1 MITARD
7 NTTGTIADGPNPHR
21 RAGLGA
27 LALCLLA
34 GLLPRAAQAQAQD
47 PFAPFFERSAR
58 WQCRAKASYA
68 CGESDCRKE
77 SEGITILLDNKKKE
91 YSRCDSRGCEPRAYT
106 VTLAGLHT
114 VISVEPHLFLKVLND
129 GAKFVEVTTLGMSTR
144 LNFGACTVPGSEIS
158 R

>member
-7 NTTGTIADGPNPHR
+7 NTMGAVANQPNSR
-21 RAGLGA
+21 RRGGLGA
-27 LALCLLA
+27 LALCLFA
-34 GLLPRAAQAQAQD
+34 GLPTQGAQAQAQD
-47 PFAPFFERSAR
+47 PFAPFFERSSR
-58 WQCRAKASYA
+58 WQCRSKASYA

-91 YSRCDSRGCEPRAYT
+91 YSRCDRRGCEPRAYT